1 MALSSPGIGSNLDVN
16 GIVSQLM
23 TIEQKP
29 LIALAKQEASY
40 QAKLSAFGSLSSG
53 LAQFQ
58 SALKTLAD
66 PGKYQG
72 LTAGVADTSILS
84 ASATSTAVAGS
95 YALEV
100 QTLAQQQKINS
111 PGFTNTTDAVG
122 SGTITIQY
130 GTYNSGLNTFTLN
143 GAKSAQ
149 SVTID
154 ALHNSLT
161 GVRDAINAAGIAVTA
176 TIVNDG
182 NSSGNRLVITSRDSG
197 LTNSLK
203 ITVADADLSNT
214 DITGLSRLAY
224 DPTLA
229 TGSGKNLTETTAALN
244 ATLKVDGI
252 AVSKSSNTITD
263 AIDGITLNLT
273 KPSATGV
280 ATTLTVARD
289 TASVQAAVQTL
300 VNAYNNVNKTIT
312 DLTAYNAQTK
322 QASVL
327 TGDGSVQR
335 IQNGI
340 RTLLG
345 TSITALTGNLRTL
358 SDIGVAFQKN
368 GSLALNTG
376 KLQTAIT
383 NNFGEIAKLFGATGT
398 PSDSLV
404 AYIGATTNTQPG
416 TYGLSIS
423 QLPTQG
429 TLSGTL
435 AAGLSLTATVNDVL
449 DLNIDGVTASV
460 TLASSAPY
468 ATAAALAAEVQSKIN
483 GASAFASAGIAV
495 TVTESAGK
503 LTITSNRYGALSS
516 VNLTG
521 TAHDNLLGATAPSS
535 SIPALDVAG
544 AINGAAAIGDG
555 RFLTGASG
563 NAGNG
568 LKLQIAGGQ
577 PGNRGTIAYT
587 QGFATQVAALT
598 GQYIDQSNGPIATR
612 TSGINNS
619 IKDIA
624 NQRTNINLRLAN
636 IEKRYRAQFT
646 SLDVMLGKMTQTS
659 SYLTQ
664 QFANLNNLK

>member
-58 SALKTLAD
+58 SALQTLAD

-111 PGFTNTTDAVG
+111 SGFTNTTDAVG

>member
-58 SALKTLAD
+58 SALQTLAD

-404 AYIGATTNTQPG
+404 TYIGATTNTQPG